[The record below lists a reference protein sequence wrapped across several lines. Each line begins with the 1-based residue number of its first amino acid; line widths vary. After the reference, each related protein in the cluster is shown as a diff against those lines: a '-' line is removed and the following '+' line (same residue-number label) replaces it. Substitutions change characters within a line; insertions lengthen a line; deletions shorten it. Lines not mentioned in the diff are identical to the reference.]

1 MTQDLF
7 MHGLGV
13 ASLAVFAGGGAVAVA
28 TIVTH
33 VGGQWHRIAAAL
45 RGESGLASVRRPK
58 PRSSGHVI
66 PAGTKAIEVA

>member
-13 ASLAVFAGGGAVAVA
+13 ASLAVFAGSGAVAVA

-45 RGESGLASVRRPK
+45 RGKGGSTPAPHQIGRSARLFASQT
-58 PRSSGHVI
+58 
-66 PAGTKAIEVA
+66 TKAAEIA